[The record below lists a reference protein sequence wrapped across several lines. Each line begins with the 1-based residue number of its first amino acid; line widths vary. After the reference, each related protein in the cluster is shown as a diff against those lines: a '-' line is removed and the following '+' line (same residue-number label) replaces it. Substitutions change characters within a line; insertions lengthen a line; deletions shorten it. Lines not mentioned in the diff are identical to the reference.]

1 MPLANG
7 RHFLA
12 IPGPSVMPDE
22 VLRAMHRP
30 SANIYDG
37 ELVDMTV
44 AMTPD
49 LKAIARTDGHAMT
62 YIANGH
68 GVWEAALT
76 NTLND
81 GDKVLVLE
89 SGRFAIGWAE
99 MAEKLGIT
107 CEIMN
112 APARRGVDPQMV
124 EDRLRADTAGEIKA
138 ILVVQIDTSSGVWND
153 IQAIGAAIRAAGH
166 DALYM
171 VDCMAS
177 LGCVEYEMDKWGAD
191 VTTCGSQK
199 GLMTPPGLGF
209 VWANDRALDKGATLT
224 RGRSYWDWDPR
235 AKPEMFYQRFCG
247 TAPVQ
252 HLYALRAALDMIA
265 DEGMEAIWARHA
277 ALAEGVRAAVEH
289 WGRAGGLTLNI
300 IDENARSNSVTTI
313 LTNGFDAEK
322 LRGVTEEK
330 LGVTLGVGLG
340 LDPQSAFRIGHM
352 GHVNAPMILGTLG
365 AVELALQH
373 MDAPFTPGGVEAA
386 IRAMKQ
392 SVA

>member
-30 SANIYDG
+30 SANIYNGD
-37 ELVDMTV
+37 LVEMTV

-49 LKAIARTDGHAMT
+49 LKAIARTDGAVMT

-68 GVWEAALT
+68 GVWEAALV
-76 NTLND
+76 NTLD
-81 GDKVLVLE
+81 EGDKVLVLE

-99 MAEKLGIT
+99 MAGALGIE
-107 CEIMN
+107 CEILN

-138 ILVVQIDTSSGVWND
+138 VLVVQIDTSSGVWND
-153 IQAIGAAIRAAGH
+153 IEAIGKAIRAAGS

-199 GLMTPPGLGF
+199 GLMTPPALGF
-209 VWANDRALDKGATLT
+209 VWANERALARGEALS
-224 RGRSYWDWDPR
+224 RGRSYWNWGPR
-235 AKPEMFYQRFCG
+235 AHPEMFYQRFCG

-252 HLYALRAALDMIA
+252 HLYALRAALDLINA
-265 DEGMEAIWARHA
+265 EGLDAIWARHA
-277 ALAEGVRAAVEH
+277 ALAGGVRAAIEH
-289 WGRAGGLTLNI
+289 WGQAGGLSLNI
-300 IDENARSNSVTTI
+300 TDPEARSNSVTTV
-313 LTNGFDAEK
+313 LTHGIDAEEI
-322 LRGVTEEK
+322 RSTTEHQ
-330 LGVTLGVGLG
+330 LDVTLGIGLG
-340 LDPQSAFRIGHM
+340 LDPQMAFRIGHM

-365 AVELALQH
+365 AVEMALAH
-373 MDAPFTPGGVEAA
+373 IGAPYTPGGVGAAMEAMA
-386 IRAMKQ
+386 PA
-392 SVA
+392 VA